1 MTTEAFRQLIGLDE
15 IIFLIGV
22 GTIIF
27 MTIVQKASKK
37 FKPWSWLAQQFGKEA
52 NKEIYDKLDILDKKV
67 DRLEQRDA
75 AQDALFE
82 LEQVKAAR
90 RRILKF
96 ADEIRMKERHSE
108 EYFNDVLGDISFY
121 KQYCLDNP
129 KFQNEKAVIAMRL
142 IEKTYEKC
150 VHDNDFL

>member
-1 MTTEAFRQLIGLDE
+1 MVDQMKQLLELEDILWITGVLAAAFAT
-15 IIFLIGV
+15 V
-22 GTIIF
+22 
-27 MTIVQKASKK
+27 VQKLSKK
-37 FKPWSWLAQQFGKEA
+37 YKPWTWLVQQFGKIA
-52 NKEIYDKLDILDKKV
+52 NKEMLDKLDSLEKKV
-67 DRLEQRDA
+67 DKLEQRDA

-96 ADEIRMKERHSE
+96 ADEIRMKEKHSE

-142 IEKTYEKC
+142 IEKAYEKC
-150 VHDNDFL
+150 VQDNDFL